1 MFYSCESMYVCMDSE
16 MRDRAR
22 EAVRRILEAASYEV
36 EDLERPLDLSAIG
49 AAECVIV
56 QCSDN
61 TGEIAQFDRT
71 NYRCKI
77 EEKEVTSRKLLFT
90 LNDSVR
96 AEHCTRWG
104 IRELGELAGRAAAAS
119 VLGERLTLEL
129 GPGEA
134 AGAAPAMEEAGP
146 ELPHVP
152 VKVDEKRARAI
163 SGETGAGTLR
173 FIPYWRYHYRSSGQ
187 KGYGSQVVTF
197 NAEKKGAINAING
210 AETPEDLGQ
219 VQVSPVPVSAVVLQP
234 MVQKGE
240 AEEKLRD
247 RVIEELTQKVRIKQA
262 KGDTIFYEERVF
274 KPERKDIAIE
284 LELVHVP
291 VWQFRGKKFVEL
303 NAVTGVILTE
313 PMDTGAELL

>member
-1 MFYSCESMYVCMDSE
+1 MDSE

-49 AAECVIV
+49 TGECILVL
-56 QCSDN
+56 CSDDG
-61 TGEIAQFDRT
+61 GEIGQFDRT
-71 NYRCKI
+71 NYRCRLG
-77 EEKEVTSRKLLFT
+77 EKEVTSRKLLFT
-90 LNDSVR
+90 LNDPVR
-96 AEHCTRWG
+96 TEHCIRWG
-104 IRELGELAGRAAAAS
+104 IGDLEWFAGKAAIAS
-119 VLGERLTLEL
+119 VLGQSLALDL
-129 GPGEA
+129 GH
-134 AGAAPAMEEAGP
+134 APAAFASAMPAPGEAGP

-163 SGETGAGTLR
+163 SGESGAGILR

-187 KGYGSQVVTF
+187 KGYGNQVVTF

-210 AETPEDLGQ
+210 AETGEELGQ
-219 VQVSPVPVSAVVLQP
+219 AEVSPVPISAVVLQP

-240 AEEKLRD
+240 AEEKLRT
-247 RVIEELTQKVRIKQA
+247 RVIDELTQKVRMKQA
-262 KGDTIFYEERVF
+262 KGDTIFYEERIF
-274 KPERKDIAIE
+274 KPERKDIEID

-303 NAVTGVILTE
+303 NAVTGVVLTE

>member
-1 MFYSCESMYVCMDSE
+1 
-16 MRDRAR
+16 
-22 EAVRRILEAASYEV
+22 VRRILEAASYEV

-49 AAECVIV
+49 TGECIIV
-56 QCSDN
+56 QCSDAS
-61 TGEIAQFDRT
+61 GEIGQFDRT
-71 NYRCKI
+71 NYRCKL

-96 AEHCTRWG
+96 TGHCTRWG
-104 IRELGELAGRAAAAS
+104 IGDLERFAGRAAVAS
-119 VLGERLTLEL
+119 VLGERLELDL
-129 GPGEA
+129 GPGA
-134 AGAAPAMEEAGP
+134 AAEAAPAMEQAGP

-152 VKVDEKRARAI
+152 VKVDERRARAI
-163 SGETGAGTLR
+163 SGESGSGTLR
-173 FIPYWRYHYRSSGQ
+173 FIPYWRYHYRSTGQ
-187 KGYGSQVVTF
+187 KGYGTQVVTF

-210 AETPEDLGQ
+210 SETAEELGQ
-219 VQVSPVPVSAVVLQP
+219 VEVSPVPVSAVVLHP
-234 MVQKGE
+234 MVQKAE
-240 AEEKLRD
+240 AEEKLRN

-274 KPERKDIAIE
+274 KPERKDIEID

-303 NAVTGVILTE
+303 NAATGVVLTE

>member
-1 MFYSCESMYVCMDSE
+1 

-22 EAVRRILEAASYEV
+22 EAVRLILEAASYEV

-49 AAECVIV
+49 AGECVIV

-61 TGEIAQFDRT
+61 GGEIGQFDRT
-71 NYRCKI
+71 NYRCRI

-90 LNDSVR
+90 LNDSVST
-96 AEHCTRWG
+96 EHCIRWG
-104 IRELGELAGRAAAAS
+104 AGELEGFAGKAAIAS
-119 VLGERLTLEL
+119 VLGQSLALDLGREL
-129 GPGEA
+129 A
-134 AGAAPAMEEAGP
+134 ASTAPAPDEAGP

-152 VKVDEKRARAI
+152 VKVDERRARAI
-163 SGETGAGTLR
+163 SGETGNGTLR

-210 AETPEDLGQ
+210 AETGEELGQ
-219 VQVSPVPVSAVVLQP
+219 AEVSPVPISAVVLQP
-234 MVQKGE
+234 MVKKDD
-240 AEEKLRD
+240 AEEKLRT
-247 RVIEELTQKVRIKQA
+247 RVIEELTQKVRIKQV
-262 KGDTIFYEERVF
+262 KGDTIFYEERIL
-274 KPERKDIAIE
+274 KPEKKDIEID

-303 NAVTGVILTE
+303 NAVTGVVLTE

>member
-1 MFYSCESMYVCMDSE
+1 

-22 EAVRRILEAASYEV
+22 EAVRRILEAALYEV

-49 AAECVIV
+49 SGECIIV

-61 TGEIAQFDRT
+61 PAEIGQFDRT
-71 NYRCKI
+71 NYRCRVGDG
-77 EEKEVTSRKLLFT
+77 EVTSRKLLFT
-90 LNDSVR
+90 LNDS
-96 AEHCTRWG
+96 APTTHCVRWG
-104 IRELGELAGRAAAAS
+104 VGDLEAFAGRAVAAG
-119 VLGERLTLEL
+119 VLGERFSLDL
-129 GPGEA
+129 GHPAAAAAAEPEMEA
-134 AGAAPAMEEAGP
+134 AGP

-152 VKVDEKRARAI
+152 VKVDEKRAKAI
-163 SGETGAGTLR
+163 SGESGSATLR
-173 FIPYWRYHYRSSGQ
+173 FIPYWRYHYKSSGQ
-187 KGYGSQVVTF
+187 KGYGNQVVTF

-210 AETPEDLGQ
+210 AETGEELGQ
-219 VQVSPVPVSAVVLQP
+219 AEVSPVPVSAVVLQP

-240 AEEKLRD
+240 AEEKLRT

-274 KPERKDIAIE
+274 KPEKKDIDIE

-291 VWQFRGKKFVEL
+291 VWQFKGKKFVEL

>member
-1 MFYSCESMYVCMDSE
+1 MDNE

-49 AAECVIV
+49 DGECIIV

-61 TGEIAQFDRT
+61 SGEIGQFDRT
-71 NYRCKI
+71 NYRCRI

-96 AEHCTRWG
+96 TERCIRWG
-104 IRELGELAGRAAAAS
+104 IAELEGFAGKAAIAS
-119 VLGERLTLEL
+119 VLGRSPAFDLGQEL
-129 GPGEA
+129 A
-134 AGAAPAMEEAGP
+134 ASTAPAPEEAGP

-163 SGETGAGTLR
+163 SGESGAGTLR

-187 KGYGSQVVTF
+187 KGYGNQVVTF

-210 AETPEDLGQ
+210 AETGEELGQ
-219 VQVSPVPVSAVVLQP
+219 AEVSPVPISAVVLQP
-234 MVQKGE
+234 MVKKDD
-240 AEEKLRD
+240 AEEKLRT
-247 RVIEELTQKVRIKQA
+247 RVIEELTQKVRIKQV
-262 KGDTIFYEERVF
+262 KGDTIFYEERIL
-274 KPERKDIAIE
+274 KPEKKDIEID

-303 NAVTGVILTE
+303 NAVTGVVLTE

>member
-1 MFYSCESMYVCMDSE
+1 MFYSYDAMYVWMESG

-49 AAECVIV
+49 AGECIIV

-61 TGEIAQFDRT
+61 SGEIGQFDRT
-71 NYRCKI
+71 AYRCRV
-77 EEKEVTSRKLLFT
+77 EEEEVTSRKILFT
-90 LNDSVR
+90 RNETAR
-96 AEHCTRWG
+96 TGHCTRWG
-104 IRELGELAGRAAAAS
+104 LADLERLAGLAAVA
-119 VLGERLTLEL
+119 VVTGERLEL
-129 GPGEA
+129 DLGHPPA
-134 AGAAPAMEEAGP
+134 AMAAPAPEEMGA

-152 VKVDEKRARAI
+152 VKVDERRAKAI
-163 SGETGAGTLR
+163 AGESGPGTLR

-197 NAEKKGAINAING
+197 NAEKKGAMNAING
-210 AETPEDLGQ
+210 SETTEELGQ
-219 VQVSPVPVSAVVLQP
+219 VEVSPVPVSAVILQP
-234 MVQKGE
+234 MVQKAE
-240 AEEKLRD
+240 AEEKLRN

-262 KGDTIFYEERVF
+262 KGDTIFYEERIF
-274 KPERKDIAIE
+274 RPERKDIEITF
-284 LELVHVP
+284 ELVHVP

-303 NAVTGVILTE
+303 NAVTGTVLTE

>member
-1 MFYSCESMYVCMDSE
+1 MDSD

-22 EAVRRILEAASYEV
+22 DAVRRILEAASYEV

-49 AAECVIV
+49 AGECILVL
-56 QCSDN
+56 CSDDG
-61 TGEIAQFDRT
+61 GEIGQFDRT
-71 NYRCKI
+71 NYRCRI

-96 AEHCTRWG
+96 TEHCLRWG
-104 IRELGELAGRAAAAS
+104 VGELEGFAGKAAIAS
-119 VLGERLTLEL
+119 VLGQSLALDLSREL
-129 GPGEA
+129 A
-134 AGAAPAMEEAGP
+134 ASGMPAPEEAGP
-146 ELPHVP
+146 ELPHVA

-163 SGETGAGTLR
+163 SGETGAGILR

-187 KGYGSQVVTF
+187 KGYGNQVVTF

-210 AETPEDLGQ
+210 AETGEELGQ
-219 VQVSPVPVSAVVLQP
+219 VEVSPVPISAVVLQP
-234 MVQKGE
+234 MVKKDE
-240 AEEKLRD
+240 AEEKLRA
-247 RVIEELTQKVRIKQA
+247 RIIEELTQKVRIRQV
-262 KGDTIFYEERVF
+262 KGDTIFYEERIF
-274 KPERKDIAIE
+274 KPERKDIAID

-303 NAVTGVILTE
+303 NAVTGVVLTE

>member
-1 MFYSCESMYVCMDSE
+1 MFYSYDAMYVCMDSE

-22 EAVRRILEAASYEV
+22 EVVRRILEAASYEV

-49 AAECVIV
+49 GGECIIV

-61 TGEIAQFDRT
+61 TGEIGQFDRT
-71 NYRCKI
+71 NYRCRI
-77 EEKEVTSRKLLFT
+77 GEKEVTSRKLLFS
-90 LNDSVR
+90 LNESVR
-96 AEHCTRWG
+96 TEHCTRLG
-104 IRELGELAGRAAAAS
+104 IRELGDLAGRAEAAS
-119 VLGERLTLEL
+119 VLGVRLNLEL
-129 GPGEA
+129 GPGEP
-134 AGAAPAMEEAGP
+134 AGAAPAPDEAGP

-163 SGETGAGTLR
+163 SGESGNGTLR
-173 FIPYWRYHYRSSGQ
+173 FIPYWRFHYKSSGQ

-210 AETPEDLGQ
+210 AETEQDLGQ
-219 VQVSPVPVSAVVLQP
+219 VEVSPVPVSAVVLQP

-240 AEEKLRD
+240 AEEKLRN

-262 KGDTIFYEERVF
+262 KGDTIFYEERIF
-274 KPERKDIAIE
+274 KPERKDIAID

-303 NAVTGVILTE
+303 NAVTGAVLTE

>member
-1 MFYSCESMYVCMDSE
+1 

-49 AAECVIV
+49 AGECIIV

-61 TGEIAQFDRT
+61 SGEIGQFDRT
-71 NYRCKI
+71 GYRCRV

-90 LNDSVR
+90 RNDSAR
-96 AEHCTRWG
+96 TEHCTRWG
-104 IRELGELAGRAAAAS
+104 LADLERFAGRAAVAA
-119 VLGERLTLEL
+119 VLGERLEL
-129 GPGEA
+129 DLGHEVA
-134 AGAAPAMEEAGP
+134 AMAAPAPEEMGA

-152 VKVDEKRARAI
+152 VKVDERRARAI
-163 SGETGAGTLR
+163 SGESGAGTLR

-187 KGYGSQVVTF
+187 KGYGTQVVTF

-210 AETPEDLGQ
+210 AETSEELGQ
-219 VQVSPVPVSAVVLQP
+219 VEVSPVPISAVVLQP
-234 MVQKGE
+234 MVKKAE
-240 AEEKLRD
+240 AEEKLRN

-262 KGDTIFYEERVF
+262 KGDTIFYEERIF
-274 KPERKDIAIE
+274 KPERKDVAID

-291 VWQFRGKKFVEL
+291 VWQFKGKKFVEL
-303 NAVTGVILTE
+303 NAVTGVVLTE

>member
-1 MFYSCESMYVCMDSE
+1 

-22 EAVRRILEAASYEV
+22 DAVRRILEAASYEV
-36 EDLERPLDLSAIG
+36 EDLERPMDLSAIG
-49 AAECVIV
+49 AGECILVL
-56 QCSDN
+56 CSDDG
-61 TGEIAQFDRT
+61 GEIGRFDRT
-71 NYRCKI
+71 NYRCRI

-90 LNDSVR
+90 LNNPVR
-96 AEHCTRWG
+96 TEHCIRWG
-104 IRELGELAGRAAAAS
+104 IGELEGFAGKAAIAS
-119 VLGERLTLEL
+119 VLGQSLALDL
-129 GPGEA
+129 GQPPA
-134 AGAAPAMEEAGP
+134 VPAMPAPEEAGP

-163 SGETGAGTLR
+163 SGESGAGILR

-187 KGYGSQVVTF
+187 KGYGNQVVTF

-210 AETPEDLGQ
+210 AETGEELGQ
-219 VQVSPVPVSAVVLQP
+219 AEVSPVPVSAVVLQP
-234 MVQKGE
+234 MVKKDE
-240 AEEKLRD
+240 AEEKLRAS
-247 RVIEELTQKVRIKQA
+247 VIEELTQKVRIKQA
-262 KGDTIFYEERVF
+262 KGDTIFYEERIF
-274 KPERKDIAIE
+274 KPEKKDIAVD

>member
-1 MFYSCESMYVCMDSE
+1 MDSE

-49 AAECVIV
+49 AGECVIV
-56 QCSDN
+56 LCSDD
-61 TGEIAQFDRT
+61 GAEIGQFDRT
-71 NYRCKI
+71 NYRCRI
-77 EEKEVTSRKLLFT
+77 EEEEVTSRKLLFT

-96 AEHCTRWG
+96 TGNCIRWG
-104 IRELGELAGRAAAAS
+104 IGDLEQYAGQAAAAS
-119 VLGERLTLEL
+119 ILGQGLALDL
-129 GPGEA
+129 GHVPVGST
-134 AGAAPAMEEAGP
+134 GPAPEEAGP

-163 SGETGAGTLR
+163 SGESGAGILR

-187 KGYGSQVVTF
+187 KGYGNQVVTF
-197 NAEKKGAINAING
+197 NAEKKGAINAVNG
-210 AETPEDLGQ
+210 AETGEELGQ

-234 MVQKGE
+234 MVKKDE
-240 AEEKLRD
+240 AEEKLRN
-247 RVIEELTQKVRIKQA
+247 RIIEELTQKVRIKQA
-262 KGDTIFYEERVF
+262 KGDTIFYEERIF
-274 KPERKDIAIE
+274 KPERKDITID

-303 NAVTGVILTE
+303 NAVTGIVLTE

>member
-1 MFYSCESMYVCMDSE
+1 MDSE

-49 AAECVIV
+49 AGECIIV
-56 QCSDN
+56 QCSDQG
-61 TGEIAQFDRT
+61 GEIGQFDRT
-71 NYRCKI
+71 NYRCRV
-77 EEKEVTSRKLLFT
+77 EEQEVTSRKLLFT
-90 LNDSVR
+90 LNESVR
-96 AEHCTRWG
+96 TGNCTRWG
-104 IRELGELAGRAAAAS
+104 IAELQEYAGRAAAAS
-119 VLGERLTLEL
+119 VLGERLEL
-129 GPGEA
+129 DLGHAGPGV
-134 AGAAPAMEEAGP
+134 AGAGPALDEAGP

-163 SGETGAGTLR
+163 SGESGGATLR

-187 KGYGSQVVTF
+187 KGYGTQVVTF

-210 AETPEDLGQ
+210 AETAEELGQ
-219 VQVSPVPVSAVVLQP
+219 VEVSPVPVSAVVLQP
-234 MVQKGE
+234 MVQKPE
-240 AEEKLRD
+240 AEEKLRN

-262 KGDTIFYEERVF
+262 KGDTIFYEERIF
-274 KPERKDIAIE
+274 KPEKKDIAID

-291 VWQFRGKKFVEL
+291 VWQFKGKKFVEL
-303 NAVTGVILTE
+303 NAVTGVVLTE

>member
-1 MFYSCESMYVCMDSE
+1 MDSE

-36 EDLERPLDLSAIG
+36 EDLERPLDLSAISAG
-49 AAECVIV
+49 ECVLV
-56 QCSDN
+56 LCSDDV
-61 TGEIAQFDRT
+61 GEVGQFDRT
-71 NYRCKI
+71 NYRCRLG
-77 EEKEVTSRKLLFT
+77 EKEVTSRKLLFT
-90 LNDSVR
+90 LNDSVMT
-96 AEHCTRWG
+96 EHCIRWG
-104 IRELGELAGRAAAAS
+104 IGELEEFSGKAAVAS
-119 VLGERLTLEL
+119 VLAQSLALDL
-129 GPGEA
+129 GREPA
-134 AGAAPAMEEAGP
+134 ASAGPAPEEAGP

-163 SGETGAGTLR
+163 SGESGAGTLR

-187 KGYGSQVVTF
+187 KGYGTQVVTF

-210 AETPEDLGQ
+210 AETGEELGQ
-219 VQVSPVPVSAVVLQP
+219 VQVSPVPVSAVVLHP

-240 AEEKLRD
+240 AEEKLRN
-247 RVIEELTQKVRIKQA
+247 RVIEELTQKVRIKQV
-262 KGDTIFYEERVF
+262 KGDTIFYEERIL
-274 KPERKDIAIE
+274 KPERKDIEID

-303 NAVTGVILTE
+303 NAVTGIVLTE

>member
-1 MFYSCESMYVCMDSE
+1 MDSE

-49 AAECVIV
+49 GGECVLV
-56 QCSDN
+56 LCSDDA
-61 TGEIAQFDRT
+61 TEIGQFDRT
-71 NYRCKI
+71 NYRCRI

-96 AEHCTRWG
+96 TEHSLRWG
-104 IRELGELAGRAAAAS
+104 IGDLERFSGRAAAAS
-119 VLGERLTLEL
+119 VLGGPFSLDL
-129 GPGEA
+129 GGTPSA
-134 AGAAPAMEEAGP
+134 PAAPAAEEAGP

-163 SGETGAGTLR
+163 SGESGAGTLR

-210 AETPEDLGQ
+210 AETAEELGQ
-219 VQVSPVPVSAVVLQP
+219 VEVSPIPLPAVVLRP
-234 MVQKGE
+234 MVQKAE
-240 AEEKLRD
+240 AEEKLRN
-247 RVIEELTQKVRIKQA
+247 RVIEELTQKVRIRQV

-274 KPERKDIAIE
+274 KPERKDIEID

-303 NAVTGVILTE
+303 NAVTGVVLTE

>member
-1 MFYSCESMYVCMDSE
+1 MDSE

-36 EDLERPLDLSAIG
+36 EDLERPMDLSAIG
-49 AAECVIV
+49 AGECILVL
-56 QCSDN
+56 CSDDG
-61 TGEIAQFDRT
+61 GEIGQFDRT
-71 NYRCKI
+71 NYRCRI

-90 LNDSVR
+90 LNNSAR
-96 AEHCTRWG
+96 TEHCIRWG
-104 IRELGELAGRAAAAS
+104 IGELEGFSGKAAVAS
-119 VLGERLTLEL
+119 VLGQSLALDL
-129 GPGEA
+129 GQEPA
-134 AGAAPAMEEAGP
+134 TPAMPAPEEAGP

-163 SGETGAGTLR
+163 SGESGAGILR

-187 KGYGSQVVTF
+187 KGYGNQVVTF
-197 NAEKKGAINAING
+197 DSEKKGAINAING
-210 AETPEDLGQ
+210 AETGEELGQ
-219 VQVSPVPVSAVVLQP
+219 VEVSPVPISAVVLQP
-234 MVQKGE
+234 MVKKDE
-240 AEEKLRD
+240 AEEKLRT

-262 KGDTIFYEERVF
+262 KGDTIFYEERIF
-274 KPERKDIAIE
+274 RPERKDIVIE

-303 NAVTGVILTE
+303 NAVTGVVLTE

>member
-1 MFYSCESMYVCMDSE
+1 

-49 AAECVIV
+49 DGECVIV

-71 NYRCKI
+71 NYRCRV

-90 LNDSVR
+90 LNDSAVTG
-96 AEHCTRWG
+96 HCVRWG
-104 IRELGELAGRAAAAS
+104 IRELGEFAGRAAMAT
-119 VLGERLTLEL
+119 VLGERLSLDL
-129 GPGEA
+129 G
-134 AGAAPAMEEAGP
+134 AGAAEASTPAIDQAGP
-146 ELPHVP
+146 ELPHIP

-163 SGETGAGTLR
+163 SGESGAGTLR
-173 FIPYWRYHYRSSGQ
+173 FIPYWRYHYRSTGQ
-187 KGYGSQVVTF
+187 KGYGNQVVTF

-210 AETPEDLGQ
+210 AETGEELGQ

-234 MVQKGE
+234 MVQKSE

-247 RVIEELTQKVRIKQA
+247 RVVEELTQKVRIKQV
-262 KGDTIFYEERVF
+262 KGDTIFYEERIF
-274 KPERKDIAIE
+274 KPDRKDITIE
-284 LELVHVP
+284 LELVHLP
-291 VWQFRGKKFVEL
+291 VWQFRGKKFLEL
-303 NAVTGVILTE
+303 NAVTGVVLTE

>member
-1 MFYSCESMYVCMDSE
+1 MDSE

-22 EAVRRILEAASYEV
+22 DAMRRILEAASYEV

-49 AAECVIV
+49 AGECILVL
-56 QCSDN
+56 CSDDG
-61 TGEIAQFDRT
+61 GEIGQFDRT
-71 NYRCKI
+71 NYRCRI

-96 AEHCTRWG
+96 TAHCIRWG
-104 IRELGELAGRAAAAS
+104 VGELEGFAGKAAIAS
-119 VLGERLTLEL
+119 VLGQSLALDLSQEL
-129 GPGEA
+129 A
-134 AGAAPAMEEAGP
+134 ASGMPAPEEAGP

-173 FIPYWRYHYRSSGQ
+173 FIPYWRYHYRSGGQ
-187 KGYGSQVVTF
+187 KGYGNQVVTF

-210 AETPEDLGQ
+210 AETGEELGQ
-219 VQVSPVPVSAVVLQP
+219 VEVSPVPISAVVLQP

-240 AEEKLRD
+240 AEEKLRN
-247 RVIEELTQKVRIKQA
+247 RVIEELTQKVRIRQV
-262 KGDTIFYEERVF
+262 KGDTIFYEERIF
-274 KPERKDIAIE
+274 KPERKDISID

-291 VWQFRGKKFVEL
+291 VWQFKGKKFLEL
-303 NAVTGVILTE
+303 NAVTGVVLTE

>member
-1 MFYSCESMYVCMDSE
+1 MDSE

-22 EAVRRILEAASYEV
+22 EAMRRILEAASYEV

-49 AAECVIV
+49 GEDCILVL
-56 QCSDN
+56 CSDDGG
-61 TGEIAQFDRT
+61 TIGQFDRT
-71 NYRCKI
+71 NYRCRVG
-77 EEKEVTSRKLLFT
+77 EKEVTSRKLLFT

-96 AEHCTRWG
+96 TEHAVRWG
-104 IRELGELAGRAAAAS
+104 IGEIAEFSGKAAVATLLGQAFDLDLGVVAAAAAM
-119 VLGERLTLEL
+119 
-129 GPGEA
+129 P
-134 AGAAPAMEEAGP
+134 APEDAGP

-152 VKVDEKRARAI
+152 VKVDEKRAKAI
-163 SGETGAGTLR
+163 AGESGPATLR

-187 KGYGSQVVTF
+187 KGYGAQVVTF

-210 AETPEDLGQ
+210 AETGEELGQ
-219 VQVSPVPVSAVVLQP
+219 AEVSPVPISAVVLQP
-234 MVQKGE
+234 MVKKDE
-240 AEEKLRD
+240 AEEKLRN

-262 KGDTIFYEERVF
+262 KGDTIFYEERIF
-274 KPERKDIAIE
+274 RPEKKDIAID

-291 VWQFRGKKFVEL
+291 VWQFKGKKFVEL